1 MPPPSYV
8 VKQAELEVGDDRFG
22 RFVASSNREDRYGDI
37 IEQSWE
43 LADFWRNP
51 VFLWGH
57 QSSQTPIGWVR
68 EFAPNHEQTRT
79 VARVEFLPEGTDAF
93 VDKLFRL
100 TQIKAL
106 RAVSVGFVPL
116 EAEDRY
122 DDDRHWIGY
131 RFLRSQLIELSLC
144 TVPANPDAVSL
155 ARSIDAHPAFLRH
168 VCPEYRPDRASPSPA
183 APELVGH
190 FIRRTIRLD
199 ELARFKA
206 GPPA

>member
-1 MPPPSYV
+1 MTAPSYV
-8 VKQAELEVGDDRFG
+8 TKQADLEVGDDRFG
-22 RFVASSNREDRYGDI
+22 RFIASSNREDRMGDV

-43 LADFWRNP
+43 LSDFWRNP

-57 QSSQTPIGWVR
+57 QSWATPIGWVR
-68 EFAPNHEQTRT
+68 EFAPTPDLSRT
-79 VARVEFLPEGTDAF
+79 VARVEFLPDGTDEF

-100 TQIKAL
+100 TKIKAL

-122 DDDRHWIGY
+122 DEQHRWIGY

-144 TVPANPDAVSL
+144 SVPANPDAVQL
-155 ARSIDAHPAFLRH
+155 ARSIDAHPAFLRR
-168 VCPEYRPDRASPSPA
+168 VFPEFRPDQASPSPA

-190 FIRRTIRLD
+190 FTRRTIRLD

-206 GPPA
+206 G